1 MIRKNDRYILLL
13 FLMIVVCIS
22 IGYSVMNRILT
33 ISGNSEVK
41 RNTWDLHFEN
51 IKVKDGSVVATKEPT
66 IDNSNLSID
75 FNFMLNLP
83 GDFYEFT
90 VDVVNA
96 GTIDAMIQSVSKT
109 PELTDSQKKYINYI
123 IEYQNGEQITM
134 NQLVPFGEFVRLK
147 VRVEYR
153 SDVLESD
160 IPTITET
167 FNLGFTVNYIQAD
180 NNATSVVD
188 NGVKKKIVNVV
199 NGDGTQKSDEICLG
213 KECFYV
219 MYSDNDTIT
228 MLAKYNLHVGYSYY
242 YSTGYVPLENPT
254 GIQDQSAIAG
264 AVAEPSEDN
273 PYIGVIPF
281 SDTNYWE
288 SYTNEYPSY
297 VYNENSNAYQYVENY
312 KTYLERLGVVINE
325 ARLISSDEL
334 VDKLGCNKYA
344 MVCSG
349 LEEWITSTV
358 YWAGSAYS
366 MDNIWRVP
374 ANSVYDSNSYTYN
387 SLGVRPVIVMPKSM
401 LEI

>member
-1 MIRKNDRYILLL
+1 MKIKNNNHLGLFIIMLVIL
-13 FLMIVVCIS
+13 ICIS

-51 IKVKDGSVVATKEPT
+51 IKVKDGSVVAIKEPT

-90 VDVVNA
+90 VDVVND

-160 IPTITET
+160 IPTINET

-180 NNATSVVD
+180 NNAISVVD

-242 YSTGYVPLENPT
+242 HTTGYVPLENPT

-312 KTYLERLGVVINE
+312 KTYLE
-325 ARLISSDEL
+325 SS
-334 VDKLGCNKYA
+334 C
-344 MVCSG
+344 
-349 LEEWITSTV
+349 
-358 YWAGSAYS
+358 
-366 MDNIWRVP
+366 
-374 ANSVYDSNSYTYN
+374 
-387 SLGVRPVIVMPKSM
+387 
-401 LEI
+401 